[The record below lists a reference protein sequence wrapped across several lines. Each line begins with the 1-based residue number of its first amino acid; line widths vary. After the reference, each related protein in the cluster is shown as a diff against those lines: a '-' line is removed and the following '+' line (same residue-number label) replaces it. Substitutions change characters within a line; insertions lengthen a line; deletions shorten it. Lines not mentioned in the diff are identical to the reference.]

1 MLLLSH
7 LGPGHSSS
15 PTSYF
20 LFSMPITPSFLP
32 FCPLHSA
39 KPPNQTI
46 LIICILFLQPGLLS
60 SVLQRSPCCSD
71 RGHHSI
77 TDSDVSRKCL
87 YMSPIHMAE
96 SSYWASLVAQI
107 VKNHLQCGRLGF
119 DPWVGKI
126 PRRRAWQPIPV
137 FLPGESPWTEEP
149 GGLQSMGW
157 QRVEHD
163 WATKHST
170 HRVHTPQTLA
180 YLLPPRQQMT
190 WSLWLLRKRRP
201 PGRDPQPTAYGSAHW
216 LPPRLTPPHPLRHW
230 SIFFAWAQDPF
241 FCILFFI
248 KLPKCT

>member
-149 GGLQSMGW
+149 GDTCLLICLI
-157 QRVEHD
+157 
-163 WATKHST
+163 
-170 HRVHTPQTLA
+170 LA
-180 YLLPPRQQMT
+180 
-190 WSLWLLRKRRP
+190 S
-201 PGRDPQPTAYGSAHW
+201 
-216 LPPRLTPPHPLRHW
+216 
-230 SIFFAWAQDPF
+230 
-241 FCILFFI
+241 
-248 KLPKCT
+248 